1 MSLSEK
7 VRTLKK
13 EVITDSYSMSIGELI
28 NLYRDDELDIH
39 PKFQRLFRWSDFQK
53 TRFIES
59 ILLNI
64 PLPSIFV
71 SQNEDG
77 VWDVVDGVQRLSTIF
92 QFVGILKDFDGK
104 QVEPFK
110 LQKTKTIPELENVVW
125 DSTKTNGFS
134 KDLQIDFKRTKISI
148 NIVTRGSDSSAK
160 YELFQRLNTGGTQLS
175 DQEVRNC
182 LIIMSNSSFFNKLA
196 ELSNLPSFINTTPLS
211 DRKLD
216 EQYRMDLICR
226 YFVGMYSDLNS
237 LKTNYSDINNLLD
250 EEIVTICLDKEFD
263 IEQACENFK
272 NIFTLLNQVIGE
284 NAFKRYKKEFDKFS
298 GAVLTSAFQVIT
310 IGLAKNLE
318 HLVDLDNSIVL
329 QKIKDI
335 YESDEFEKMLSQGV
349 QPIERFINLSK
360 FGEDFFSE

>member
-28 NLYRDDELDIH
+28 NLYRDEELDIH

-71 SQNEDG
+71 SQKEDG

-92 QFVGILKDFDGK
+92 QFVGVLKDFEGNR
-104 QVEPFK
+104 VEPFK
-110 LQKTKTIPELENVVW
+110 LQKTKSIPELEDAVW
-125 DSTKTNGFS
+125 DNTATNGFP
-134 KDLQIDFKRTKISI
+134 KDLQIDFKRTKISV
-148 NIVTRGSDSSAK
+148 NIVMRGSDSSAK
-160 YELFQRLNTGGTQLS
+160 YELFQRLNTGGSQLS

-182 LIIMSNSSFFNKLA
+182 LIIMSNSNFYNKLV
-196 ELSNLPSFINTTPLS
+196 ELSELSSFKNSTPLS
-211 DRKLD
+211 DRKID

-226 YFVGMYSDLNS
+226 YFVGMYSDMS
-237 LKTNYSDINNLLD
+237 KLKSSYSDINNLLD
-250 EEIVTICLDKEFD
+250 EEIVKICSNIEFELDE
-263 IEQACENFK
+263 ACQRFEK
-272 NIFTLLNQVIGE
+272 IFEILDRVVGE
-284 NAFKRYKKEFDKFS
+284 NAFKRYKKENSKFS
-298 GAVLTSAFQVIT
+298 GAVLTSAFQAIT
-310 IGLAKNLE
+310 IGLAKNFDYVNGLP
-318 HLVDLDNSIVL
+318 DSDIMK
-329 QKIKDI
+329 KIKEI
-335 YESDEFEKMLSQGV
+335 YENNEFEGMLGQGV

-360 FGEDFFSE
+360 FGESFFSK